1 MGFFRVC
8 WRRPR
13 PVGLPALK
21 LRFRQQARG
30 AASRNKGSSTVRC
43 SWLCCEVLSS
53 KIWAFWGCYGEVRD
67 AESDVGAA
75 LRRDGRAAAYEGTG
89 VGVRGRARRRRAVEA
104 RGGRFR
110 CFWRCPHG
118 RRLGKAT
125 PGLVRLGMQQRASS
139 PGPFSCVANVVAL
152 RLRCR
157 DMPSCPVFREPFPR
171 RRGAGLPERR
181 VWRTLPWDSN
191 LWLRGCRACHG
202 RAGECEAPN
211 PQTPPKCQN

>member
-1 MGFFRVC
+1 M
-8 WRRPR
+8 
-13 PVGLPALK
+13 
-21 LRFRQQARG
+21 
-30 AASRNKGSSTVRC
+30 
-43 SWLCCEVLSS
+43 
-53 KIWAFWGCYGEVRD
+53 RD

-118 RRLGKAT
+118 WRLGKAT

-139 PGPFSCVANVVAL
+139 SGPFSCVANVVAL

-157 DMPSCPVFREPFPR
+157 DMPSCPVFREPFLR
-171 RRGAGLPERR
+171 RRGASLPERR
-181 VWRTLPWDSN
+181 VWRTLPWVSN
-191 LWLRGCRACHG
+191 LRFVRCRACHG
-202 RAGECEAPN
+202 SVGAFEARGGGAHQFRERRLAFLHRASRRTSRR
-211 PQTPPKCQN
+211 TPWSSVAARGRRRGS

>member
-1 MGFFRVC
+1 M
-8 WRRPR
+8 
-13 PVGLPALK
+13 
-21 LRFRQQARG
+21 
-30 AASRNKGSSTVRC
+30 
-43 SWLCCEVLSS
+43 
-53 KIWAFWGCYGEVRD
+53 RD

-75 LRRDGRAAAYEGTG
+75 LRHDGGAAAYEGPG

-139 PGPFSCVANVVAL
+139 SGPFSCVANVVAL

-157 DMPSCPVFREPFPR
+157 YMPSCPVFWEPFPR

-181 VWRTLPWDSN
+181 VWRTLPWVSN
-191 LWLRGCRACHG
+191 LRPCGYRACHARVG
-202 RAGECEAPN
+202 AFEAPLKK
-211 PQTPPKCQN
+211 KCKKKGLAGN